1 MAIVKMSKLSVV
13 GLASDREA
21 VVDALMRLGAVEMIE
36 QNEFEKNES
45 DFDLAGE
52 TAVMPVLP
60 ELPTHALS
68 RLEMAIHRANL
79 LIPVKKQMFSGRRRV
94 DSDQFI
100 QIARRE
106 QEILDQVGQMEHNL
120 AEIGNLRTQLAVQ
133 QNRISL
139 LESWRSLDMD
149 LAEQGTDHVSLFLGS
164 LNTLDQLEALRSQ
177 LRDEAPESL
186 IEVLASGQE
195 YLCCAVAVWKPQ
207 ASFVLSVLHRSGFNT
222 MPMQGEAG
230 TPAELLLEAGKN
242 IVVLDG
248 RIALLEQDNREL
260 AAQAADFEL
269 LHDFLLIRSDRLQA
283 AALLPGTCSTF
294 MLQGWVPTH
303 LAAAVMKGLQSAFLV
318 AVESR
323 PAGPDEE
330 YPILLRNNRFVKPFE
345 VVVEMFSPPST
356 KEVDA
361 SPLMAPFFFF
371 FYGMMLS
378 DIGYG
383 LALTAICGGIIYMS
397 RKRGGAAS
405 RLVSMLFLCGISSVI
420 WGFLFGGFF
429 GDMVTVLSQGRF
441 TIPALWFN
449 PMEDATKLMIWSML
463 FGVIHLFAGMGAKAW
478 ILIRTGH
485 ALDAVLDIFPWYLVI
500 VGLGLMLGGLGGSAG
515 LILAV
520 PGAATLVLFGGRDTR
535 NPILRLVKGLL
546 SLYSITGYFSD
557 ILSYTR
563 ILALVLATSVIAMVV
578 NLLGFLGGPTIIG
591 FIFYVVVA
599 LLGHGLNLALSALSA
614 YVHTSRLQYVEFFGK
629 FYEGGGRIWQ
639 PLRLHTRYVELIRN
653 K

>member
-36 QNEFEKNES
+36 QNEFQTEGS
-45 DFDLAGE
+45 SMDQ
-52 TAVMPVLP
+52 AVGSANMPTLP
-60 ELPTHALS
+60 NLPANALS
-68 RLEMAIHRANL
+68 RLEMAIHRASL
-79 LIPVKKQMFSGRRRV
+79 LKPVKKQMFSGRRRV

-100 QIARRE
+100 QVAQRE
-106 QEILDQVGQMEHNL
+106 QEILDQVSQMEHNL

-139 LESWRSLDMD
+139 LEPWHSLNMD
-149 LAEQGTDHVSLFLGS
+149 LAEQGTEHVSVFLGS
-164 LNTLDQLEALRSQ
+164 LHAADQLETLRSQ
-177 LRDEAPESL
+177 LQQEAPESM
-186 IEVLASGQE
+186 IEVLASGQD

-207 ASFVLSVLHRSGFNT
+207 ASVVLSVLHQTGFNA
-222 MPMQGEAG
+222 MPMQGESG
-230 TPAELLLEAGKN
+230 TPAELLAEAGKQ
-242 IVVLDG
+242 IAVFDG
-248 RIALLEQDNREL
+248 KIALLEQDNRNL

-283 AALLPGTCSTF
+283 AALLSSTYSTF

-383 LALTAICGGIIYMS
+383 LALAAICGGIIYLS
-397 RKRGGAAS
+397 RKRGKEAG
-405 RLVSMLFLCGISSVI
+405 RLLSMLFLCGISSII

-429 GDMVTVLSQGRF
+429 GDMVTVLSQGKL

-449 PMEDATKLMIWSML
+449 PMDDAMKLMIWSMV
-463 FGVIHLFAGMGAKAW
+463 FGVIHLFVGMGAKAW

-485 ALDAVLDIFPWYLVI
+485 ALDAVLDVFPWYLVI
-500 VGLGLMLGGLGGSAG
+500 VGMGLMLGSLGGSAG
-515 LILAV
+515 MILALT
-520 PGAATLVLFGGRDTR
+520 GAAVLVLFGGRDSH
-535 NPILRLVKGLL
+535 NPILRLFKGLI

-578 NLLGFLGGPTIIG
+578 NLLGFMGGPSIIG
-591 FIFYVVVA
+591 FALYVIVA
-599 LLGHGLNLALSALSA
+599 LFGHSLNLALSALSA

-629 FYEGGGRIWQ
+629 FYEGGGRLWQ
-639 PLRLHTRYVELIRN
+639 PLRLHTRYVELTRN